1 MFFCMQ
7 AVANLSHQE
16 KKALIAALQNSMNG
30 TEEFKSFRSVG
41 EAVRYLKYVSEA
53 VEKLDL

>member
-1 MFFCMQ
+1 MQ